1 MVQIQRLI
9 AEQEEVLTSE
19 SNIIRILSFKNRQMQ
34 GFFYSPYFKKGA
46 YFSSELELIQLMDQW
61 MDSLEFPQSTVRFRS
76 FAKRKKNNQK
86 REESAVEHEPQSH
99 CGLLKT
105 IEDWEMQKAANSG
118 NNATFIVRVQQRQN
132 ATWQGTI
139 QWTQAGQTQSF
150 QSTLE
155 LLMMMN
161 SACEKSPDS
170 LWDTEKA

>member
-19 SNIIRILSFKNRQMQ
+19 SNIIHILSFENRQIK

-61 MDSLEFPQSTVRFRS
+61 MDYLDFPQSTVRFRS

-86 REESAVEHEPQSH
+86 REESSVEHEPQNH
-99 CGLLKT
+99 CGILKT
-105 IEDWEMQKAANSG
+105 IEDWDTQKAAD

-132 ATWQGTI
+132 ATWQGTV
-139 QWTQAGQTQSF
+139 QWAQAGQTQSF

-161 SACEKSPDS
+161 SACEKSPNS
-170 LWDTEKA
+170 LWDTEKT